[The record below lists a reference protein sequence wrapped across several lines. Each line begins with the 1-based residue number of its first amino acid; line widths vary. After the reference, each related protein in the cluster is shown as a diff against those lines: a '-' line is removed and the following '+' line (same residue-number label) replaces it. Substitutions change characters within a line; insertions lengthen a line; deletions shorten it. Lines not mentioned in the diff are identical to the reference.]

1 MFSGNLIR
9 FQTETHVQTLFGDK
23 VKMQFSKG
31 LPYIDKCEGDFRR
44 AVVGSQPV
52 PDRKEASQR
61 RSRVGTGQ
69 DHLKQGNVSTS
80 DIRIRRLKNHLKVN
94 NMRKVLKDLEVTWI
108 PVFLSLT

>member
-1 MFSGNLIR
+1 MCFPVVFVLKMISMFSGNLIR

-31 LPYIDKCEGDFRR
+31 LPYIDKCEGDLCR

-52 PDRKEASQR
+52 PDREEASQR

-69 DHLKQGNVSTS
+69 DHLKKGNLN
-80 DIRIRRLKNHLKVN
+80 I
-94 NMRKVLKDLEVTWI
+94 
-108 PVFLSLT
+108 